1 MIIFTSFLTTIPLWW
16 HNVCWLSSSLYS
28 RVCLLS
34 VTPSFCFRQELVR
47 CSNFPCILFWD
58 SACLGFIASVRCVE
72 WANCYFWVIIAA
84 MFVCLDRDD
93 LCLARSPP
101 LQWFSFAFS
110 PRSTSAIL
118 FLSAERRSVTNPLTG
133 PSSVPS
139 EAPGVMWCVVTMSDR
154 NHLLWD
160 EGGHSLATIVY
171 VWPGVRVVLAPVW
184 PVTRRGGGQSQT
196 DGAGAGGVAR
206 ADIAGNPQQAG
217 LCHWQ
222 CLAISSAR
230 PTGNGHSS
238 GQPCPLPH
246 CPAGVHPTST
256 QTRHAQRFVNDW
268 MLSSLGLGLGGRSL
282 TYGPTVVKV

>member
-1 MIIFTSFLTTIPLWW
+1 
-16 HNVCWLSSSLYS
+16 
-28 RVCLLS
+28 
-34 VTPSFCFRQELVR
+34 
-47 CSNFPCILFWD
+47 
-58 SACLGFIASVRCVE
+58 
-72 WANCYFWVIIAA
+72 

-93 LCLARSPP
+93 LCLARSPA
-101 LQWFSFAFS
+101 LQCFLLPSVPAPHPQYYSFQ
-110 PRSTSAIL
+110 
-118 FLSAERRSVTNPLTG
+118 RREDLWQIPSLA

-139 EAPGVMWCVVTMSDR
+139 AAPGVRWCVVTMSDR

-230 PTGNGHSS
+230 PTGHSS

-268 MLSSLGLGLGGRSL
+268 MLSSLGLGLGGRNL